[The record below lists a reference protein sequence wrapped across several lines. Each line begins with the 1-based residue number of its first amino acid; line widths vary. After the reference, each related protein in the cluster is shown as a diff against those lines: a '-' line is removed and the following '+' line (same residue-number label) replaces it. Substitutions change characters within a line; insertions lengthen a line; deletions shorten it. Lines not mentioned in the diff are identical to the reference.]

1 MSVQY
6 MLACDNLTKDQLRK
20 YNVSE
25 LQGVLTKMGLASTG
39 KKHELVDRV
48 YQFWR
53 SLETPETEKPVVPT
67 SAISFRVAPE
77 PNILEIRSRL
87 EAIGPIQAMMYL
99 PDQGNERV
107 LAMYRTTENA
117 QRFLDLC
124 EKYGYNDS
132 QFISEV
138 EIERQAKDRQLIDDN
153 LQISNTTQ
161 KTFNKTTCEPRIY
174 WCSASE
180 YDSDED
186 ETE

>member
-1 MSVQY
+1 MSSQY

-25 LQGVLTKMGLASTG
+25 LQSVLTQMGLPSTG

-67 SAISFRVAPE
+67 SAISFRVQPQ
-77 PNILEIRSRL
+77 PNILEIKSRL
-87 EAIGPIQAMMYL
+87 EAIGPLQAMLYL
-99 PDQGNERV
+99 PDSGKERC
-107 LAMYRTTENA
+107 LTMYRTTENA

-124 EKYGYNDS
+124 EKYGYEDS

-138 EIERQAKDRQLIDDN
+138 EIERQAKDHELIDDSF
-153 LQISNTTQ
+153 QISNTTQ
-161 KTFNKTTCEPRIY
+161 KTFYKTTCEPRIY
-174 WCSASE
+174 WCSASD
-180 YDSDED
+180 YDSDEED
-186 ETE
+186 GE